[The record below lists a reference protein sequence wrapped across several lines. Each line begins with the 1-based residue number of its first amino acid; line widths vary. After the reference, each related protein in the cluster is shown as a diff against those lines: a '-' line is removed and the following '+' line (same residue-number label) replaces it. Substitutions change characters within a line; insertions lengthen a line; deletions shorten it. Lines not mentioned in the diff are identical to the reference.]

1 MRAICYIALFCVI
14 PVLQPGRAEA
24 QLASARDSFT
34 ILISNDDGF
43 EEPGMVALVRELS
56 QIAAIVVAT
65 PPTAQSGTGHGIT
78 YREPIMVRVVEE
90 SDTLKWYSV
99 DARPATIIRLV
110 IDELMDTPPDL
121 VVSGINNTSNLGTSV
136 WVSGT
141 IAAAREAALGGIP
154 AIAVSLQGG
163 AHEHHDDYEAGARYT
178 SNLIEDLRGRGMLT
192 AGLLFNINFPAGI
205 SNGYRGSRI
214 ASASTR
220 SGIQGYERRRRPRG
234 NPYYWDT
241 WVVKEDDEPGTDIH
255 AVAQGY
261 VSITPLITNQTA
273 TSRFAEFEYLE
284 R

>member
-1 MRAICYIALFCVI
+1 MRAICCIMLFFVI
-14 PVLQPGRAEA
+14 PAFQPGRAEA
-24 QLASARDSFT
+24 QLASGRDSFT

-43 EEPGMVALVRELS
+43 AEPGIVALVRELS
-56 QIAAIVVAT
+56 QIATIVVAA
-65 PPTAQSGTGHGIT
+65 PTTVQSGTGHGIT

-99 DARPATIIRLV
+99 DARPATIVRLA
-110 IDELMDTPPDL
+110 IDELMEEPPDL
-121 VVSGINNTSNLGTSV
+121 VVSGINTSANLGTGT

-141 IAAAREAALGGIP
+141 VAAAREAALDGIP

-163 AHEHHDDYEAGARYT
+163 AREHPDDYDSAAIYVR
-178 SNLIEDLRGRGMLT
+178 NLIGDLRDHGMLS
-192 AGLLFNINFPAGI
+192 AGLLLNINFPRGI
-205 SNGYRGSRI
+205 STGYRGSKI

-220 SGIQGYERRRRPRG
+220 SGIQGYERRQRPRG

-241 WVVKEDDEPGTDIH
+241 WVEKEDDEPGTDIH

-261 VSITPLITNQTA
+261 VSITPLVTNQTA

-284 R
+284 Q